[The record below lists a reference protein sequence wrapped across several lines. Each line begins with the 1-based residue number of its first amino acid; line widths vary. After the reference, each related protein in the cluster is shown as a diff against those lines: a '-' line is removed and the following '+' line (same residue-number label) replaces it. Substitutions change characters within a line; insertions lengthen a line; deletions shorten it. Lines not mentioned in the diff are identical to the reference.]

1 MPETPQINPN
11 AYALRMTT
19 SDGAELYFYDEKYHA
34 YAQTKQQR
42 ITLFSTKP
50 KAKAVRAIQNRLNL
64 ELWDIVMITFIDGR
78 IDITNVK

>member
-1 MPETPQINPN
+1 MPETPQSSPD

-19 SDGAELYFYDEKYHA
+19 SDGSELYFYDEKYHA

-50 KAKAVRAIQNRLNL
+50 KAKAVRAMQNRLNL
-64 ELWDIVMITFIDGR
+64 ELWDIVEIRLFADR
-78 IDITNVK
+78 IDIINL

>member
-1 MPETPQINPN
+1 MPETPQSNPD

-19 SDGAELYFYDEKYHA
+19 SDGSELYFYDEKYHA
-34 YAQTKQQR
+34 YAQTKQQK

-64 ELWDIVMITFIDGR
+64 ELWDIVEIRLFADR
-78 IDITNVK
+78 IDIINL